1 MICPNCGT
9 DAGSSKFCTN
19 CGTPLQQP
27 SQQPQQ
33 TAQQPVQPQQPQQT
47 VQQPVQP
54 QQTVQQPVQQ
64 PAQPQ
69 QTQQYV
75 PPVYAQQPA
84 QQYQQPQYQQ
94 RPAYQQ
100 PQQQYRPAQPAY
112 QNYAQPQQQYSAPQN
127 GGYNVNPY
135 SAQYNSQAYTN
146 HVYSGEGAVVEDF
159 NLFTAYGSM
168 FKKFAKFS
176 GRSRRKEY
184 WLANIMNAIIMM
196 IFSIVFNILAAPYV
210 EPLMR
215 NLYYIADGY
224 SLDDI
229 VFPAP
234 SLVLIIMSVIYLVY
248 SLILIIPSLAL
259 LVRRFHDTGKSG
271 AAIFLWLI
279 PFIGGLI
286 VFIFTVMDST
296 PGPNKYGPNPKGV
309 WR

>member
-47 VQQPVQP
+47 AQQPVQP
-54 QQTVQQPVQQ
+54 QEPVQS
-64 PAQPQ
+64 Q
-69 QTQQYV
+69 QAQQYA

-84 QQYQQPQYQQ
+84 QQYQQPQ
-94 RPAYQQ
+94 YQQ

-112 QNYAQPQQQYSAPQN
+112 QNYAQAQQQYSAPQN

-146 HVYSGEGAVVEDF
+146 QVYSGEGAVVAVVEDF

-184 WLANIMNAIIMM
+184 WLASIMNAIIMM

-234 SLVLIIMSVIYLVY
+234 SLVLIIMIVIFLVY
-248 SLILIIPSLAL
+248 NLILIIPSLAL
-259 LVRRFHDTGKSG
+259 LIRRFHDTNHSG

-286 VFIFTVMDST
+286 VFIFTVLDST